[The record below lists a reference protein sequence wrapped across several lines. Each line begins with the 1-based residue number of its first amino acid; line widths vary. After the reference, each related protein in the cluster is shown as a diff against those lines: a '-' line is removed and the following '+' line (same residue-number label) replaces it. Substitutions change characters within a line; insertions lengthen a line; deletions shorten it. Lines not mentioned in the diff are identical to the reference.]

1 MVSYRS
7 IWIATWLAAGIAG
20 IGSAPAATL
29 NFIDEVQKPVP
40 TPNVERRES
49 SDPRNRPRTHELL
62 GTVKSL
68 LGNVLTITLDQ
79 DDPLGGA
86 KKGNTIIVEISADT
100 RVRTGDQY
108 LPGTQ
113 VFVAASPDG
122 SAWAALDVR
131 ERRAAAVAD
140 EPEPSPRKPELP
152 PTQETIGTTETGW
165 GSLVGPARSAA
176 DAIIAGQGNPGT
188 LNDLM
193 AAQRSLPASIGRPIM
208 CWDMMVSAYSK
219 RLTEH
224 DFAVD
229 RAEQAVEC
237 YKGNQAQPRQPAS
250 AAQAEA
256 TIVDPKA
263 PAAAD
268 GTVLEVSRGLRD
280 DGGLLPPPSSR
291 SNNEPL
297 HADASGNA
305 EKARSVMN
313 QAAELEQAGQVAA
326 ALAKLDEALRLE
338 PTSAD
343 AYYQRG
349 SLRGRQQQYD
359 QAIADFENAILYSP
373 SAPGAYNNVARIHY
387 LRGDKAKAFEMLDRS
402 LTRNATNPHAY
413 MMRGVIFMQMGKVE
427 EGEGDLDYG
436 ERLQPGLKKEYAAEI
451 DRARHSPPQQFV
463 SYPELAG
470 KTANDAALLVIMEQ
484 DRKAV
489 FILDAVVAKEPNN
502 ADAFLERA
510 KARYNLKQFAAAQA
524 DVRQAI
530 RLKPEF
536 AEAHRILGRCL
547 QVWGKGDEAIKE
559 YSQAIALEPGSALAY
574 IDRSVATFRY
584 HPNLQRT
591 ALNDLDAALKVDPRN
606 PFAWYNRAPYY
617 APNFG
622 DPEPDW
628 DFMIH
633 HYDKAIEYKPDFA
646 GAYGSRGVAYLGKYL
661 RTKDPALQAQGQND
675 IKTALELRPDL
686 KATIE
691 VMVDDL
697 QAIPASKAYLKQMMR
712 DLFSPTLYKPRPST
726 GNAGGGCP
734 MGSGG
739 AANSCKAGDNMAYDR
754 YKSGAATGGDKGKYG
769 DY

>member
-1 MVSYRS
+1 M
-7 IWIATWLAAGIAG
+7 ATWLAVGMAG

-29 NFIDEVQKPVP
+29 NFNDEVQKPNR
-40 TPNVERRES
+40 TPDVERRES
-49 SDPRNRPRTHELL
+49 NDPRNRPRPHEFL

-68 LGNVLTITLDQ
+68 SGNVLTITLDQ

-86 KKGNTIIVEISADT
+86 KKGNTISVEISANT

-113 VFVAASPDG
+113 VFIAASPNG

-131 ERRAAAVAD
+131 ERRAAAVA
-140 EPEPSPRKPELP
+140 EESEPSPRKPELP
-152 PTQETIGTTETGW
+152 PTQATIGTTEAGW
-165 GSLVGPARSAA
+165 ASLVGPARSVA
-176 DAIIAGQGNPGT
+176 DAIIAGKDSPGA
-188 LNDLM
+188 LNELT
-193 AAQRSLPASIGRPIM
+193 AAQRSLPLDVARPII

-219 RLTEH
+219 RLTEG
-224 DFAVD
+224 DFAVG

-237 YKGNQAQPRQPAS
+237 YKGNEAQPRRPAS
-250 AAQAEA
+250 ANRAEA
-256 TIVDPKA
+256 TIVDPEA
-263 PAAAD
+263 SPTAND
-268 GTVLEVSRGLRD
+268 TVVEVSRGLRD
-280 DGGLLPPPSSR
+280 DGGSPAPPSSR
-291 SNNEPL
+291 SNNEPPRTE
-297 HADASGNA
+297 AGNS
-305 EKARSVMN
+305 ELMRSVMN

-326 ALAKLDEALRLE
+326 ALAKLDEAVRLE

-436 ERLQPGLKKEYAAEI
+436 ERLQPGLKKEYAAET

-559 YSQAIALEPGSALAY
+559 YSRAIVLEPGSAMAY
-574 IDRSVATFRY
+574 IDRSVATFLY
-584 HPNLQRT
+584 HPNLQGT
-591 ALNDLDAALKVDPRN
+591 ALRDLDAALKVDPRN

-633 HYDKAIEYKPDFA
+633 HYNKAIEYKPDFA

-769 DY
+769 DS